1 MSEAT
6 VRLYHPN
13 GAEVQLPIQI
23 TFQSASADIETYTKS
38 GWLIR
43 PPEKTETINIG
54 YIVRRSKLNKITGEE
69 TPVIDLF
76 GSHPKMNRRFL
87 MVYLNKPEQIQAF
100 EIATGLKL
108 DQIKFFNGDAPPKN
122 EDGATNREY
131 IVRLEKT
138 VNVAYKANPAYDPD
152 EKDES
157 KKKPA
162 RLFIRWL
169 DKADWYN
176 ESNPTPH
183 PASPQNGVKSS
194 PPPTAAPATPK
205 DEGASNNQWWL
216 IVTQRNRVIEAFAK
230 FGIRGKDKIVEAM
243 GQLEPGVT
251 KLSETK
257 APTLE
262 DYIAMIDRVYEAW

>member
-13 GAEVQLPIQI
+13 GAEVQLPIRI
-23 TFQSASADIETYTKS
+23 PFPDASSDIETYTKA
-38 GWLIR
+38 GWMIQK
-43 PPEKTETINIG
+43 PEKTEVINIG
-54 YIVRRSKLNKITGEE
+54 YIVRRSKLNKITGVE

-76 GSHPKMNRRFL
+76 GSHPRMNRRFL
-87 MVYLNKPEQIQAF
+87 MVYLNTLEQIQAF

-138 VNVAYKANPAYDPD
+138 VNVAYKANPAYNKD
-152 EKDES
+152 EKDET

-169 DKADWYN
+169 DKADWYDAV
-176 ESNPTPH
+176 NPTPR
-183 PASPQNGVKSS
+183 PVAPQNGAKSS
-194 PPPTAAPATPK
+194 PPPTAVPATPK
-205 DEGASNNQWWL
+205 DAGASSDGWWNDVAKRNQ
-216 IVTQRNRVIEAFAK
+216 VIEAFAK
-230 FGIRGKDKIVEAM
+230 FGIKGKDKIVESM
-243 GQLEPGVT
+243 GTIEPGVT

-257 APTLE
+257 APTVE